1 MRVNLDARKIK
12 GGLAILSIGIAVAAG
27 IAVVAALVAAGAI
40 YQALGAAA
48 DRRRY
53 PPPGCLID
61 IGGRSL
67 HLVDSGGSGPAVIFE
82 SGISATCLSW
92 ARVREQVQG
101 FARACSYDR
110 AGLGWSDRAR
120 SELSTAALVDGLH
133 TLLEAA
139 LIPGPYLLVGH
150 SFGGMLV
157 QAFAAKY
164 PGEVAGLVLVDPLS
178 PSEWLNPSPA
188 SVRMLRFGV
197 KLSRRGAWLAR
208 MGVVRTALA
217 LLMAGGRRVPQ
228 GIAKLSSGRG
238 ESVIS
243 RLVGEVQKMPP
254 ETWPMVRAHWC
265 LPKSFLAMAG
275 YLKALPASASEA
287 AARGVPETIPVT
299 FLSAANATAEQ
310 LEERQA
316 IARRSPRGRHIV
328 ARKSGHWIQL
338 DEPELVIQAIR
349 EMLSMR
355 SAN

>member
-1 MRVNLDARKIK
+1 M
-12 GGLAILSIGIAVAAG
+12 
-27 IAVVAALVAAGAI
+27 
-40 YQALGAAA
+40 
-48 DRRRY
+48 
-53 PPPGCLID
+53 ID
-61 IGGRSL
+61 IGGRRL
-67 HLVDSGGSGPAVIFE
+67 HLVDSGGNGPVVIFE

-92 ARVREQVQG
+92 VPVRERVGG

-110 AGLGWSDRAR
+110 PGLGWSDRAR
-120 SELSTAALVDGLH
+120 SGLSTPALVDHLH

-139 LIPGPYLLVGH
+139 RIPGPYLLVGH

-178 PSEWLNPSPA
+178 PGEWINPGPA
-188 SVRMLRFGV
+188 SARMLRFGV

-208 MGVVRTALA
+208 MGVVRAALA

-228 GIAKLSSGRG
+228 WIAKLSSGRG

-243 RLVGEVQKMPP
+243 RLAGEVQKMPP

-265 LPKSFLAMAG
+265 LPKSFVAMAG
-275 YLKALPASASEA
+275 YLESLPGSSLEA
-287 AARGVPETIPVT
+287 AALRVPETIPVT

-310 LEERQA
+310 REEREA

-338 DEPELVIQAIR
+338 DEPELVVQAIR
-349 EMLSMR
+349 EMVSIG